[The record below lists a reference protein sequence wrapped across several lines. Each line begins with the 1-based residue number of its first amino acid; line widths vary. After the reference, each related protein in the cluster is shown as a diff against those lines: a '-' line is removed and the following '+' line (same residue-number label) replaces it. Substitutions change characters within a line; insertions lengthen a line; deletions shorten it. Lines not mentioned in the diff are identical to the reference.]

1 MEAKS
6 YLWLRDNQANDQ
18 TQKGC
23 VAYTYTERGRGGR
36 EEERKGV
43 KGRGRGE

>member
-18 TQKGC
+18 TQKGMWH
-23 VAYTYTERGRGGR
+23 TLIQREGEGR
-36 EEERKGV
+36 EEERKGM